1 MSTGTLPCLDSSR
14 KIADSLSV
22 SENLYKIICEIG
34 GGIFV
39 RVCRSEGLVLWR
51 SPTTGLILC
60 CPIEGLSA
68 ETVRKKT
75 LDSDS
80 QFAVMQ
86 VEL

>member
-14 KIADSLSV
+14 KIPDSLSV
-22 SENLYKIICEIG
+22 SENLYKIICDIG
-34 GGIFV
+34 GGVFV

-51 SPTTGLILC
+51 SPTTGLTLY

-68 ETVRKKT
+68 ETVRKQT
-75 LDSDS
+75 HDSDS
-80 QFAVMQ
+80 QFAVTQ